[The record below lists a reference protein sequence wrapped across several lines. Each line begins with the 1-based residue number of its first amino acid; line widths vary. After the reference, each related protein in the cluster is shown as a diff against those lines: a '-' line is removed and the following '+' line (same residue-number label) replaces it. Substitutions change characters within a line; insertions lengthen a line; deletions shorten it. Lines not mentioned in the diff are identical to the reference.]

1 MTDEQMISFAH
12 SIRNR
17 RKAKDCKSRRP
28 FEEEMR
34 DLAVFRVEKN
44 IHLDPTVD
52 APLPE
57 WARRILNEKCLSKRM
72 VIELIKHHDILVR
85 RHRLSVAN
93 AAAMQ
98 ETQTYFNNNNN
109 QEEGDEYDD
118 DD

>member
-1 MTDEQMISFAH
+1 MTDKEMLAFARR
-12 SIRNR
+12 IRNS
-17 RKAKDCKSRRP
+17 RKAKDVKSRRP

-93 AAAMQ
+93 AAAIQ
-98 ETQTYFNNNNN
+98 ETQKNFDNNN